1 MSLVKKSVVVL
12 GKPAHDQGG
21 QSFAIDVLSND
32 DERSFVLVGSFKSR
46 DDGLDRADFLLA
58 EQDESVVIFH
68 FGP

>member
-1 MSLVKKSVVVL
+1 MYTYLI
-12 GKPAHDQGG
+12 GK
-21 QSFAIDVLSND
+21 
-32 DERSFVLVGSFKSR
+32 FKSR